1 MIAFSTTDR
10 ESFNRIERWKKAVE
24 DECGSIPMLLVQTK
38 IDLSENAAMTEN
50 EVEITAKNL
59 KLPIIR
65 VCSKDGTMV
74 NELFEFLAMRYFSK
88 NLHK

>member
-1 MIAFSTTDR
+1 
-10 ESFNRIERWKKAVE
+10 
-24 DECGSIPMLLVQTK
+24 MLLVQTK
-38 IDLSENAAMTEN
+38 IDLVDRAAMTEH
-50 EVEITAKNL
+50 EVEITSKNL

-74 NELFEFLAMRYFSK
+74 NELFEFLATRYFTK

>member
-1 MIAFSTTDR
+1 M
-10 ESFNRIERWKKAVE
+10 E
-24 DECGSIPMLLVQTK
+24 DECGPIPMLLVQTK
-38 IDLSENAAMTEN
+38 IDLVDRAAMTEN

-74 NELFEFLAMRYFSK
+74 NELFEFLATRYFTK